1 MKKQLLITFL
11 MLSLLATTFSATA
24 EPEHH
29 VGVGLFSEHYIQDSP
44 RFNENNELVYYHFQS
59 GKDVAV
65 IGTFKNS
72 YFIRSH
78 VAAAG
83 REYNSVLGSKVGIM
97 FGLVEGYQTV
107 LKTNCGSK
115 LMCVPLIYM
124 KTGIFTHMIMGP
136 AYNLSITVEL

>member
-1 MKKQLLITFL
+1 MKKQLLTTFL
-11 MLSLLATTFSATA
+11 LIALIATSFAATA
-24 EPEHH
+24 DSQHS
-29 VGVGLFSEHYIQDSP
+29 VGFGIFSEHYIEDSP
-44 RFNENNELVYYHFQS
+44 RFNEKNELAYYHYQS

-78 VAAAG
+78 VVAAG
-83 REYNSVLGSKVGIM
+83 KEYRGPLGSKIGVM
-97 FGLVEGYQTV
+97 LGLVEGYETV
-107 LKTNCGSK
+107 LETNCGSK
-115 LMCVPLIYM
+115 LMCVPLVYV

>member
-1 MKKQLLITFL
+1 MKATILITFL
-11 MLSLLATTFSATA
+11 LLSFGVQAA
-24 EPEHH
+24 PEHH
-29 VGVGLFSEHYIQDSP
+29 VGFGLFSEHYIEDSP
-44 RFNENNELVYYHFQS
+44 RFNEKNELAYYHFKS

-78 VAAAG
+78 VAAVG
-83 REYNSVLGSKVGIM
+83 REYNSVLGSKIGVMLGV
-97 FGLVEGYQTV
+97 VEGYQTV

-115 LMCVPLIYM
+115 LMCIPLVYM